1 MKRALAVKM
10 RKCETP
16 EDFVDAVFGP
26 PRKVPGRAVQ
36 AEDPD
41 EPTGDITEE
50 SAEEQDVQSVDTAPA
65 TDINL
70 LPVVPPHELE
80 WSVLRKQME
89 SQFRANIADDDPL
102 EMMAY
107 LFYLTNR
114 GMYLECAG
122 AIKKHLDSQLT
133 GFRQALDQASEQKRD
148 ETRREVME
156 LMLTLRLQMREEKE
170 TLSKELASSTKEW
183 QDSIEEVK
191 VLAEQIV
198 TTKQGNRWLTA
209 FVGMLLAAGMLLAG
223 ILLGRMAR

>member
-1 MKRALAVKM
+1 
-10 RKCETP
+10 
-16 EDFVDAVFGP
+16 
-26 PRKVPGRAVQ
+26 
-36 AEDPD
+36 
-41 EPTGDITEE
+41 
-50 SAEEQDVQSVDTAPA
+50 
-65 TDINL
+65 
-70 LPVVPPHELE
+70 
-80 WSVLRKQME
+80 
-89 SQFRANIADDDPL
+89 L

-133 GFRQALDQASEQKRD
+133 GFHQTLDQASEQKRN

-170 TLSKELASSTKEW
+170 KLSKELASSTKEW